1 MDIDEAIRFLDP
13 KTTAK
18 AIGEVEYYGG
28 FNGQRKAIEKVNE
41 SCDIAVLIMNT
52 YKQIEYFM
60 DEASKKGDLSKE
72 NMEVLLYYIQNSIN
86 LASQQIEIIDDLYNE
101 KKSEQ
106 EEDPER

>member
-13 KTTAK
+13 ETTAK

-41 SCDIAVLIMNT
+41 LIMNT

-86 LASQQIEIIDDLYNE
+86 LTSQQIEIIDDLYNE

>member
-1 MDIDEAIRFLDP
+1 MDINEAIRFLDP
-13 KTTAK
+13 ETTAK

-28 FNGQRKAIEKVNE
+28 FNGRKKAIEKVNE